1 MAGDWR
7 DDDRYGRRNIERER
21 SWREGQRDRESE
33 SRDYGSSGMGS
44 RGYGQTRDNDRSYGR
59 GEDWGYGNPN
69 PGRFGSEEERN
80 YNWSGGGGY
89 GGGYG
94 GSRSSGYGRG
104 MGGGYGAGQQ
114 QSDYPD
120 YGWASSRWDAGRG
133 YGRESGYGSAG
144 YGSSYA
150 GSGRGGYGGQY
161 GGNQERG
168 FWDRA
173 TDEVSS
179 WFGDEEA
186 ERRRRMDQMQG
197 GQHRGRGPKGYT
209 RSDDRI
215 REDVSDALSDDPM
228 VDASEITVSVSNCE
242 VMLTGTVDSRL
253 EKRRAEDCAERISG
267 VKHVQNNLRVNEPMT
282 TTAFGTT
289 GGTRAA
295 TTTAGSS
302 TTTKDQ
308 KV

>member
-1 MAGDWR
+1 MDR
-7 DDDRYGRRNIERER
+7 DRWSREGRRD
-21 SWREGQRDRESE
+21 WDSE
-33 SRDYGSSGMGS
+33 SRDFGSSGMGS
-44 RGYGQTRDNDRSYGR
+44 RGYGYSRGYGS
-59 GEDWGYGNPN
+59 GDDWGYRNPN

-80 YNWSGGGGY
+80 YNWSGGG
-89 GGGYG
+89 
-94 GSRSSGYGRG
+94 YGRG
-104 MGGGYGAGQQ
+104 MGGGFGAGQQ

-120 YGWASSRWDAGRG
+120 YGWASSGWDSGRG
-133 YGRESGYGSAG
+133 AYGREVGYGSSGYGSSG
-144 YGSSYA
+144 YGASGYGA
-150 GSGRGGYGGQY
+150 SGRSGYGGQY
-161 GGNQERG
+161 GGAQERG